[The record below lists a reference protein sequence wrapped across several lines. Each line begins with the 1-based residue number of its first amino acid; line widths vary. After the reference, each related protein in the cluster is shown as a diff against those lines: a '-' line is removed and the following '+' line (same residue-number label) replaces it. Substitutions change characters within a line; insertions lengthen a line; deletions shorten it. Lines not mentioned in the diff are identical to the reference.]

1 MLSQETWNTRI
12 YEFEPDLPG
21 AVSIRPLY
29 GNGWRVNGLV
39 RLERGVWELSGRYRY
54 QRDRRRRHYGGI
66 QVDLRFGE

>member
-39 RLERGVWELSGRYRY
+39 RLERGVWE
-54 QRDRRRRHYGGI
+54 
-66 QVDLRFGE
+66 